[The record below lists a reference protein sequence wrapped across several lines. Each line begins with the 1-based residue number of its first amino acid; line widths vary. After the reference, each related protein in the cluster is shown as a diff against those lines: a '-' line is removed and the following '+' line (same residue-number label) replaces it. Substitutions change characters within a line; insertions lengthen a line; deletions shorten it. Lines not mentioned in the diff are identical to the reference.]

1 MMPTNIASYINSNLD
16 QLGTNAA
23 VYSTDFVGASRMLE
37 DAGFNPFTQTSP
49 LDSTLSQIFDR
60 FVQKT
65 GLDSNSNDL
74 KDEFLQENPTTR
86 QALGLYNSLE
96 NTFGSKS
103 AGQQAAIVDFLN
115 TKIDEFL
122 TDQDEDSDSLL
133 TQQESGLDDTLFNQ
147 VDKDQDYKI
156 STEELKN
163 NFYNNFA
170 ELNNVLNY
178 FQGNRGVLVD
188 IFA

>member
-1 MMPTNIASYINSNLD
+1 MPTNIASYINSNLD

-23 VYSTDFVGASRMLE
+23 LYSTDFVGASRMLE
-37 DAGFNPFTQTSP
+37 DAGFSPFTKASP
-49 LDSTLSQIFDR
+49 LDSTLSQIFNR

-74 KDEFLQENPTTR
+74 KDQFLQKNPTTR

-103 AGQQAAIVDFLN
+103 SGQQAAIVDFLN
-115 TKIDEFL
+115 TKFDEFV
-122 TDQDEDSDSLL
+122 TGKDSDSDNLL
-133 TQQESGLDDTLFNQ
+133 AQEESGLDDTLFNE
-147 VDKDQDYKI
+147 VDSDQDYQL
-156 STEELKN
+156 SADELKN
-163 NFYNNFA
+163 NFYNNFS

-178 FQGNRGVLVD
+178 FQGNRGVLIDVL
-188 IFA
+188 A

>member
-1 MMPTNIASYINSNLD
+1 MPTNISSYINSNLD

-23 VYSTDFVGASRMLE
+23 VYGTGFVGASRMLE
-37 DAGFNPFTQTSP
+37 DAGFNPFSSASP
-49 LDSTLSQIFDR
+49 LDSTLSQIFNR

-96 NTFGSKS
+96 NTFGTKS
-103 AGQQAAIVDFLN
+103 SGQQAAIVDFLN
-115 TKIDEFL
+115 TKIDEFVSEK
-122 TDQDEDSDSLL
+122 DEDSDGLL
-133 TQQESGLDDTLFNQ
+133 TQKEYGLEDTLFNQ
-147 VDKDQDYKI
+147 VDSDQDYKV
-156 STEELKN
+156 STEELKT

-188 IFA
+188 VFA